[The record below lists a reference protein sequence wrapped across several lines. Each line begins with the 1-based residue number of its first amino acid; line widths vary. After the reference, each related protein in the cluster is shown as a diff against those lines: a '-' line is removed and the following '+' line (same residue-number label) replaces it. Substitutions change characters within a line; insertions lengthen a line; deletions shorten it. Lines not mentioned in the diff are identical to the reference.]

1 MLKTEKPTGSNSRS
15 RRKQQKVEAKQFGQ
29 FIATI
34 RKEKKMT
41 QAELAKQIHVT
52 DKAISRWER
61 GGGFPDIQTLEPL
74 AQALGISVLELM
86 RSERQEPTENER
98 QTEIQYTQE
107 EVAEMLQNA
116 DDISKQQKKQ
126 DRNANVIAGV
136 LVLGVA
142 AGAWAAKLTNL
153 GGGLLLGGLVAA
165 VFVSLWYFF
174 RNIDDEDS
182 RKVYGTAAILSGGFL
197 LALVYYVWGDR
208 IAEILPGGVEREEQI
223 FLTLWYLFM
232 IAMAMLGTFQVI
244 RRQRQKKEKK
254 YKTVLFTI
262 VMAAIMFVML
272 WQYQNTILGQ
282 RRNIG
287 VWNGAQQYAES
298 LLKIEKNLEND
309 WLLDDTSWRDK
320 KNIYHIQ
327 LTYYANE
334 EDASQG
340 NISTYEYVI
349 HFDDVDGFIVKKEDV
364 PEKELDMSKDF
375 NK

>member
-1 MLKTEKPTGSNSRS
+1 M
-15 RRKQQKVEAKQFGQ
+15 EAKQFGQ

-86 RSERQEPTENER
+86 RSERQEPTENEK

-126 DRNANVIAGV
+126 DRNANVIAGF

-153 GGGLLLGGLVAA
+153 GGGLLLGGLVAV

-174 RNIDDEDS
+174 RNIDDEES
-182 RKVYGTAAILSGGFL
+182 RKVYGAAAILSGGFL

-254 YKTVLFTI
+254 YKTVLFTV

-309 WLLDDTSWRDK
+309 WLLDDMSWREK

-334 EDASQG
+334 EDARQEH
-340 NISTYEYVI
+340 ISTYEYVI
-349 HFDDVDGFIVKKEDV
+349 RFDDVDGFIVKKEDV